1 MCRMTRKSLF
11 FNGLIALLTI
21 YVVIGAFQSFQ
32 RNRDSFERLD
42 FSYQWTGETIT
53 VAGVEPASG
62 ADRAGLRV
70 GDQVWL
76 VGGTPPG
83 DLDGLR
89 RTLRRIGTVPLLV
102 ARGEE
107 TLTIPYTAPDLAVDY
122 HYLFLTFI
130 GFLYLVIGLFTFVRG
145 SGRERTLFYLVT
157 LLTFIVFVYSPA
169 GKPNTTYKIVWLTEE
184 FARIFLP
191 ALTLHF
197 FLRFPRS
204 LIRSRGYLAAIYAPA
219 IILSLWVIDLLL
231 LGNFVPV
238 APPELSFRII
248 DRWEMFQFAV
258 YFTAAIG
265 ALAWTYRNALIG
277 QKKQIKWI
285 YLGMG
290 AGFVPFLVL
299 YLIPFIRTGGDSPYT
314 TIAILPLAFIPLAFA
329 VSILKYKLWDVEVV
343 IKEVL
348 AYTVTF
354 GFGVIAFSTVNL
366 ILMQAIE
373 EHLALERNFL
383 AFASGLLI
391 AGILVPMKGRI
402 ENVLEMVLYR
412 ETWKHRREMS
422 VLAEELATYHDFHE
436 LIEII
441 RERLAAAIELDRMNV
456 YFREGRTLHLYEAEP
471 GMPDEISRREF
482 DTVPGTQVVRLD
494 RPRLPDPSD
503 LPMQFLEGG
512 YRYLFPIRHRER
524 LQGVLLCGTKHDDQP
539 LSSDDLRLI
548 SSLIPSLAL
557 AIENARL
564 YGRLRRQIEQIRS
577 LKEYNENIIESSS
590 SAIVVVGAD
599 GTVLTANNAFWSL
612 AGVEPGSEG
621 RIGDFIPLEQFSGT
635 DGRPI
640 EIRFT
645 NRQGEEREVSVS
657 RSPFKAPDAPKG
669 AKVFVIGDVSEI
681 ARLERQLQEKDRLAS
696 LGLLAA
702 GIAHEVNTPLTGISS
717 YAQLLLSETKEDD
730 PRWSILKKME
740 QQTFRAS
747 RLVNN
752 LLDFAANRRL
762 EKEEVDLAEVVESTV
777 GMHQDLLDGKQV
789 TVHSSGVPEAWL
801 YANFYELQQVV
812 TNLLLNARD
821 AVARGGNIWIDI
833 QKTGGR
839 AVLTV
844 RDDGPGVSAQVADT
858 LFQPLVTTKQGQGG
872 TGLGL
877 AISDRIVRGLEGTI
891 SLDPS
896 DGSGASFRVTVP
908 LLERAVNEGKL
919 TGHDEHADTS
929 H

>member
-1 MCRMTRKSLF
+1 M
-11 FNGLIALLTI
+11 ALLTI

-42 FSYQWTGETIT
+42 FRYQWTGETI
-53 VAGVEPASG
+53 VIQKVDPASG
-62 ADRAGLRV
+62 AEQAGLQP
-70 GDQVWL
+70 GDQIWL

-83 DLDGLR
+83 DLDGFR
-89 RTLRRIGTVPLLV
+89 RTLRRVGTVPLLV
-102 ARGEE
+102 SRGDD
-107 TLTIPYTAPDLAVDY
+107 TLTIPYTAPGLAIDY

-145 SGRERTLFYLVT
+145 SGRESSLFYLVT

-169 GKPNTTYKIVWLTEE
+169 GKTNTTFKIIWLTEE

-191 ALTLHF
+191 PLTLHF

-204 LIRSRGYLAAIYAPA
+204 LLRNRWILGAIYALPVA
-219 IILSLWVIDLLL
+219 LSLWVVNLLV
-231 LGNFVPV
+231 LGNFIPI
-238 APPELSFRII
+238 ASPELSFRVI
-248 DRWEMFQFAV
+248 DRWEMFHFAI

-265 ALAWTYRNALIG
+265 ALTWTYRSALVG

-290 AGFVPFLVL
+290 AGFIPFLVL
-299 YLIPFIRTGGDSPYT
+299 YLIPFIRTGADSPYT
-314 TIAILPLAFIPLAFA
+314 TLAILPLAFIPLAFA

-354 GFGVIAFSTVNL
+354 GFGVIAFSTVNV
-366 ILMQAIE
+366 ILTHAIE

-402 ENVLEMVLYR
+402 ENVLEMILYR
-412 ETWKHRREMS
+412 DTWKHRREMS

-441 RERLAAAIELDRMNV
+441 RERLDAAIELTRMNV
-456 YFREGRTLHLYEAEP
+456 YFREGRALHLYEEEKALPEQIP
-471 GMPDEISRREF
+471 RREF
-482 DTVPGTQVVRLD
+482 DSVPGTQVVRLD
-494 RPRLPDPSD
+494 RPRLPEASD
-503 LPMQFLEGG
+503 LPIRFLEAG
-512 YRYLFPIRHRER
+512 YRYLFPVRHRDR
-524 LQGVLLCGTKHDDQP
+524 LQGILLCGTKRGEQP

-548 SSLIPSLAL
+548 ASLIPSLAL

-590 SAIVVVGAD
+590 SAIVVVAAD
-599 GTVLTANNAFWSL
+599 GTVLTANHAFWEL
-612 AGVEPGSEG
+612 AGVDPGTEG
-621 RIGDFIPLEQFSGT
+621 KIGDFLPMDQFDEK
-635 DGRPI
+635 DGRAT
-640 EIRFT
+640 EIRFR
-645 NRQGEEREVSVS
+645 NRLGEEKEITVS
-657 RSPFKAPDAPKG
+657 RSAFNAPEAPIG
-669 AKVFVIGDVSEI
+669 SKVIVMGDVSEV
-681 ARLERQLQEKDRLAS
+681 ARLEKQLQEKDRLAS

-717 YAQLLLSETKEDD
+717 YAQLLLSETDEND
-730 PRWSILKKME
+730 PRHKILRKME

-752 LLDFAANRRL
+752 LLDFASNRRL
-762 EKEEVDLAEVVESTV
+762 EKEEVDLAEVIESTV
-777 GMHQDLLDGKQV
+777 AMHQDLLDSKQIN
-789 TVHSSGVPEAWL
+789 VHLGDLKETLVF
-801 YANFYELQQVV
+801 ANFYEMQQVV

-821 AVARGGNIWIDI
+821 AVPRDGNVWIDLEVP
-833 QKTGGR
+833 GDD

-844 RDDGPGVSAQVADT
+844 RDDGPGVSPEIAST

-877 AISDRIVRGLEGTI
+877 AITDRIVRSANGTI
-891 SLDPS
+891 TCDEPDST
-896 DGSGASFRVTVP
+896 GATFRVVLP
-908 LLERAVNEGKL
+908 LMHRKPEQ
-919 TGHDEHADTS
+919 TYTS
-929 H
+929 

>member
-1 MCRMTRKSLF
+1 MSRMTRKSLL

-32 RNRDSFERLD
+32 RNRDRFERLD
-42 FSYQWTGETIT
+42 FAYQWSGETISI
-53 VAGVEPASG
+53 VSVEPGSG
-62 ADRAGLRV
+62 AERAGLLP

-83 DLDGLR
+83 DFDGLR
-89 RTLRRIGTVPLLV
+89 RTLRRVGTVPLLV

-145 SGRERTLFYLVT
+145 SGRERSLFYLVT

-169 GKPNTTYKIVWLTEE
+169 GKPNTTFKIVWLTEE

-191 ALTLHF
+191 PLTLHF

-204 LIRSRGYLAAIYAPA
+204 LVRNRMVLAAIYALPSLLA
-219 IILSLWVIDLLL
+219 LWVVDLLI
-231 LGNFVPV
+231 LGNLIPV
-238 APPELSFRII
+238 ASPRLSFVII
-248 DRWEMFQFAV
+248 DRWEMLHFAV

-265 ALAWTYRNALIG
+265 ALAWTYRSAMVG

-299 YLIPFIRTGGDSPYT
+299 YLIPFIRSGSGSAYT

-354 GFGVIAFSTVNL
+354 GFGVIAFSTVNV

-441 RERLAAAIELDRMNV
+441 RERLEAAIELEKMNV
-456 YFREGRTLHLYEAEP
+456 YFREGRSLHLYEAEP
-471 GMPDEISRREF
+471 ALPSEISRRDF
-482 DTVPGTQVVRLD
+482 DAVPGTQVVRLD
-494 RPRLPDPSD
+494 RPRLPDASD
-503 LPMQFLEGG
+503 LPMQFLEAG

-524 LQGVLLCGTKHDDQP
+524 LQGILLCGLKHGDQP

-548 SSLIPSLAL
+548 GSLIPSLAL

-590 SAIVVVGAD
+590 SAIVVVAAD

-612 AGVEPGSEG
+612 AGVDPGTEG
-621 RIGDFIPLEQFSGT
+621 RISDFLPVTQFADA
-635 DGRPI
+635 DGRPT
-640 EIRFT
+640 EIRFK
-645 NRQGEEREVSVS
+645 NRRGEEREVTVS
-657 RSPFKAPDAPKG
+657 RSPFNAPDAPRG

-717 YAQLLLSETKEDD
+717 YAQLLLAETEEDD

-762 EKEEVDLAEVVESTV
+762 EKEEVDLSEVVESTI
-777 GMHQDLLDGKQV
+777 GMHQDLLLGKDV
-789 TVHSSGVPEAWL
+789 SVHVEGLSEVWVH
-801 YANFYELQQVV
+801 ANFYELQQVV

-821 AVARGGNIWIDI
+821 AVDRGGNVWFEIERND
-833 QKTGGR
+833 R
-839 AVLTV
+839 EAVIRV
-844 RDDGPGVSAQVADT
+844 RDDGPGVSPEVADSI
-858 LFQPLVTTKQGQGG
+858 FQPLVTTKQGQGG

-877 AISDRIVRGLEGTI
+877 AITDRIVRSLEGTI
-891 SLDPS
+891 TLEPS
-896 DGSGASFRVTVP
+896 TGGGATFRVAIP
-908 LLERAVNEGKL
+908 LLERARNGDRL
-919 TGHDEHADTS
+919 TTRDEHEDS
-929 H
+929 RN

>member
-1 MCRMTRKSLF
+1 MSRMTRKSLL

-32 RNRDSFERLD
+32 RNRDRFERLD
-42 FSYQWTGETIT
+42 FTYQWTGETIT
-53 VAGVEPASG
+53 VVSVEPDSG
-62 ADRAGLRV
+62 ADRAGLLP
-70 GDQVWL
+70 GDQIWL

-89 RTLRRIGTVPLLV
+89 RALRRVGTVPLLV
-102 ARGEE
+102 ARGDD
-107 TLTIPYTAPDLAVDY
+107 TLTLSYTAPALAVDY

-169 GKPNTTYKIVWLTEE
+169 GKPNTTFKIVWLTEE

-191 ALTLHF
+191 PLTLHF

-204 LIRSRGYLAAIYAPA
+204 LIRSRKVLAAIYASPV
-219 IILSLWVIDLLL
+219 ILSLWVINLLL
-231 LGNFVPV
+231 LGNLVPV
-238 APPELSFRII
+238 ARPELSFMII
-248 DRWEMFQFAV
+248 DRWEMLQFAI

-265 ALAWTYRNALIG
+265 ALAWMYRSALIG

-290 AGFVPFLVL
+290 AGFVPFLIL
-299 YLIPFIRTGGDSPYT
+299 YLIPFIRTGADSPYT

-354 GFGVIAFSTVNL
+354 GFGVIAFSTVNV

-422 VLAEELATYHDFHE
+422 ALAEELATYHDFHE

-441 RERLAAAIELDRMNV
+441 RERLDAAIELEKMNV
-456 YFREGRTLHLYEAEP
+456 YFREGRTLHLYEAEQGLP
-471 GMPDEISRREF
+471 GEISRRDF
-482 DTVPGTQVVRLD
+482 DEVPGTQVVRLD

-503 LPMQFLEGG
+503 LPMQFLEAG
-512 YRYLFPIRHRER
+512 YRYLFPVRHRDR
-524 LQGVLLCGTKHDDQP
+524 LQGVLLCGTKRGDQP

-548 SSLIPSLAL
+548 GTLIPSLAL

-590 SAIVVVGAD
+590 SAIVVVAAD
-599 GTVLTANNAFWSL
+599 GTVLTANNAFWTL
-612 AGVEPGSEG
+612 AGVDAGTEG
-621 RIGDFIPLEQFSGT
+621 RMGDFLPLEQFADS
-635 DGRPI
+635 DGRPT

-645 NRQGEEREVSVS
+645 NRRGEEREVSVS
-657 RSPFKAPDAPKG
+657 RSPFRAPDAPHG

-730 PRWSILKKME
+730 PHWSVLKKME

-762 EKEEVDLAEVVESTV
+762 EREEVDLSEVVESTV
-777 GMHQDLLDGKQV
+777 GMHQDLLAAKQV
-789 TVHSSGVPEAWL
+789 AVHTGDFEEVWVW
-801 YANFYELQQVV
+801 ANFYELQQVV

-821 AVARGGNIWIDI
+821 AVARGGNIWIEVE
-833 QKTGGR
+833 KTDR
-839 AVLTV
+839 DAVMVV
-844 RDDGPGVSAQVADT
+844 RDDGPGVSPQLAGSI
-858 LFQPLVTTKQGQGG
+858 FQPLVTTKQGQGG

-877 AISDRIVRGLEGTI
+877 AISERIIRSLEGTI
-891 SLDPS
+891 TLEPS
-896 DGSGASFRVTVP
+896 KGCGATFRVVIP
-908 LLERAVNEGKL
+908 LMKGTSRKEQEG
-919 TGHDEHADTS
+919 AYAPARR
-929 H
+929 

>member
-1 MCRMTRKSLF
+1 M
-11 FNGLIALLTI
+11 ALLTI

-42 FSYQWTGETIT
+42 FRYQWTGETI
-53 VAGVEPASG
+53 VIESVDPGSG
-62 ADRAGLRV
+62 AEQAGLRA

-89 RTLRRIGTVPLLV
+89 RTLRRVGTVPLLV
-102 ARGEE
+102 SRGDN
-107 TLTIPYTAPDLAVDY
+107 TLTIPYTAPGLAIDY

-145 SGRERTLFYLVT
+145 SGKESSLFYMVT

-169 GKPNTTYKIVWLTEE
+169 GKTNSTFKVIWLTEE
-184 FARIFLP
+184 FARILLP
-191 ALTLHF
+191 PLTLHF

-204 LIRSRGYLAAIYAPA
+204 LIRKRWVLGAIYVLPVV
-219 IILSLWVIDLLL
+219 LSLWVADLLL
-231 LGNFVPV
+231 LGNFLPV
-238 APPELSFRII
+238 ASPERSFRVI
-248 DRWEMFQFAV
+248 DRWEMLHFAI
-258 YFTAAIG
+258 YFSAAIG
-265 ALAWTYRNALIG
+265 ALTWTYRSALVG

-290 AGFVPFLVL
+290 AGFIPFLVL
-299 YLIPFIRTGGDSPYT
+299 YLIPFIRTGADSPYT

-354 GFGVIAFSTVNL
+354 GFGVIAFSTVNV
-366 ILMQAIE
+366 ILTHAIE

-402 ENVLEMVLYR
+402 ESALEMILYR
-412 ETWKHRREMS
+412 DTWKHRREMS

-441 RERLAAAIELDRMNV
+441 RERLEAAIELTKMNV
-456 YFREGRTLHLYEAEP
+456 YFREGRTLHLYEEDRGLP
-471 GMPDEISRREF
+471 GEVSRREF
-482 DTVPGTQVVRLD
+482 DSVPGTQLIRLD
-494 RPRLPDPSD
+494 RPRLPEASE
-503 LPMQFLEGG
+503 LPIQFLEAG
-512 YRYLFPIRHRER
+512 YRYLFPIRHRDR
-524 LQGVLLCGTKHDDQP
+524 LQGILLCGTKRGDQP
-539 LSSDDLRLI
+539 LSSDDVRLI
-548 SSLIPSLAL
+548 ASLIPSLAL

-590 SAIVVVGAD
+590 SAIVVVASD
-599 GTVLTANNAFWSL
+599 GTVLTANNAFWDL
-612 AGVEPGSEG
+612 AGVSPGTEG
-621 RIGDFIPLEQFSGT
+621 RVGDFLPMDQFDER
-635 DGRPI
+635 DGKAT

-645 NRQGEEREVSVS
+645 NRRGEEKEITVS
-657 RSPFKAPDAPKG
+657 RSAFKAPDAPLG
-669 AKVFVIGDVSEI
+669 SKVIVMGDVSEV

-717 YAQLLLSETKEDD
+717 YAQLLLSETDESD
-730 PRWSILKKME
+730 PRHAILKKME

-762 EKEEVDLAEVVESTV
+762 DKEEVDLAEVIDSTV
-777 GMHQDLLDGKQV
+777 AMHQDLLESKQID
-789 TVHSSGVPEAWL
+789 VHVNDLPETWV

-821 AVARGGNIWIDI
+821 AAPRGGNIWITLDRCDD
-833 QKTGGR
+833 KV
-839 AVLTV
+839 ALAV
-844 RDDGPGVSAQVADT
+844 RDDGPGVPPEIAST
-858 LFQPLVTTKQGQGG
+858 IFQPLVTTKQGQGG

-877 AISDRIVRGLEGTI
+877 AITERIVRAAEGTI
-891 SLDPS
+891 SYEPS
-896 DGSGASFRVTVP
+896 SQGGATFRVVLP
-908 LLERAVNEGKL
+908 MMNRDQL
-919 TGHDEHADTS
+919 TGVHS
-929 H
+929 GK